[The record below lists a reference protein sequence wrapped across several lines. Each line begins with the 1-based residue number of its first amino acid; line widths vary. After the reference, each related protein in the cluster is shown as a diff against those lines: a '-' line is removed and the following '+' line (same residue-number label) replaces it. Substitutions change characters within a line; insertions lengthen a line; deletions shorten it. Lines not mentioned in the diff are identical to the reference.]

1 MPHGCCQVIELST
14 QNTTLRAHDA
24 TMQTGGSAIVD
35 EIYEMP
41 VPQKEVPA
49 PVDFTCAT
57 CKALKIPHDLG
68 KPTVKVLHQLAH
80 AIGAETR
87 TKAPTH
93 TPSPPAYKFPVE
105 P

>member
-1 MPHGCCQVIELST
+1 MPHGCCKVDELTT

-35 EIYEMP
+35 EIDEMP
-41 VPQKEVPA
+41 VQQKEVPA
-49 PVDFTCAT
+49 PVDFTCT
-57 CKALKIPHDLG
+57 VCEALKIPYNLG
-68 KPTVKVLHQLAH
+68 NTTVKVLRQLAH